1 MSAAKIIRT
10 FQRYILSTLLI
21 VMGVVVVAASIEL
34 VIVVV
39 QELLNPPLL
48 LDLGELTRIGS
59 LFLTV
64 LITVELFGILEVML
78 LESAVHVE
86 FVVAVALIA
95 AAREVLVVEVTS
107 VAPMTLVGLAALIL
121 ALGAGYYLIK
131 RAGRS
136 VVTIQDSPALNADA
150 TVKMNRGVLKSYQ
163 ARMMHHPGL
172 RMEGTRSHPSVGA
185 KRSRI
190 EVNVRCID
198 SCATPVMMGFT
209 KGARMT
215 GTPRLRV
222 NDSHSTRTPPSTCW

>member
-21 VMGVVVVAASIEL
+21 VMGVVIVASSIEL

-48 LDLGELTRIGS
+48 LDLDELTRIGG

-78 LESAVHVE
+78 LESAIHVE

-131 RAGRS
+131 RAG
-136 VVTIQDSPALNADA
+136 P
-150 TVKMNRGVLKSYQ
+150 
-163 ARMMHHPGL
+163 PG
-172 RMEGTRSHPSVGA
+172 E
-185 KRSRI
+185 RI
-190 EVNVRCID
+190 APKV
-198 SCATPVMMGFT
+198 
-209 KGARMT
+209 
-215 GTPRLRV
+215 PR
-222 NDSHSTRTPPSTCW
+222 T

>member
-1 MSAAKIIRT
+1 MSAARIIET
-10 FQRYILSTLLI
+10 FQKYILSTLLI
-21 VMGVVVVAASIEL
+21 VMGVVIVAASIEL

-48 LDLGELTRIGS
+48 LDLGELTKIGG

-78 LESAVHVE
+78 LESTVHVE

-131 RAGRS
+131 KAG
-136 VVTIQDSPALNADA
+136 P
-150 TVKMNRGVLKSYQ
+150 
-163 ARMMHHPGL
+163 PGA
-172 RMEGTRSHPSVGA
+172 E
-185 KRSRI
+185 SR
-190 EVNVRCID
+190 
-198 SCATPVMMGFT
+198 
-209 KGARMT
+209 
-215 GTPRLRV
+215 
-222 NDSHSTRTPPSTCW
+222 